1 MTIVFRNPTLRTLML
16 FIEVGLVSI
25 FMTYIF
31 FVGEKILEE
40 ESWRVPYKKCTQ
52 TVQNLYI
59 KCTKII
65 LHCTKYVHELY
76 KKCTLVYKNCTQS
89 VQKWYTEKVKVQF
102 LYGKVQILYAKVQI
116 LVPLIYTFLKRSFA
130 RLASEAKLRVY
141 NIYNIYRRS
150 RKK

>member
-1 MTIVFRNPTLRTLML
+1 MLFRNPSFRTLLVFVLVGMAGL
-16 FIEVGLVSI
+16 LVNYVIFGIESMVKNKGKV
-25 FMTYIF
+25 Y
-31 FVGEKILEE
+31 KI
-40 ESWRVPYKKCTQ
+40 CTR
-52 TVQNLYI
+52 TVQKLYI
-59 KCTKII
+59 KCTKFA
-65 LHCTKYVHELY
+65 HYCTKIVHELY

-89 VQKWYTEKVKVQF
+89 VQKWYTEKVKVQI
-102 LYGKVQILYAKVQI
+102 LYGKVHFLYAKVQI